1 MEIKCCFGGGDNT
14 NTDFGGA
21 EHSGKIN
28 VLAHLKAYGAD
39 MQLKL
44 VVIRTKFMT
53 ASK

>member
-1 MEIKCCFGGGDNT
+1 MLFWGGDNT

-28 VLAHLKAYGAD
+28 VLTYLKAYGAD
-39 MQLKL
+39 MYLEF
-44 VVIRTKFMT
+44 VVICTKFVT